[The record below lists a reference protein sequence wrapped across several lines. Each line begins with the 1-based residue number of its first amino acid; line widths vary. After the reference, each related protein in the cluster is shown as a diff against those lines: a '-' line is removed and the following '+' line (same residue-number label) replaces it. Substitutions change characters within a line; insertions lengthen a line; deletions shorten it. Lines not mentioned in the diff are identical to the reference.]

1 MRIESELYS
10 EKEKIR
16 HELRKHYLREYGY
29 HLPSDEASTGCK
41 AFVQGYEYALAVL
54 GGMRRHEDEDQND

>member
-41 AFVQGYEYALAVL
+41 AFIQGEYAIAVL
-54 GGMRRHEDEDQND
+54 GGMRRYEDED